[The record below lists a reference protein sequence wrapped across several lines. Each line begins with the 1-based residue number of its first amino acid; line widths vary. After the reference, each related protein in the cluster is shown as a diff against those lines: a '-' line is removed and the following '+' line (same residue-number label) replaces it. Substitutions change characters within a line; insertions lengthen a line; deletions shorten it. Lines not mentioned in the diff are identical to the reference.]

1 MSPIKNRNSGRR
13 TGGGFDSDVKARFQP
28 GILAG
33 VVVSSTIWS
42 EGNHGRMF
50 ANGVGATGSAFNN
63 GAGVRAVMH
72 ANSAVSTFSLDPEA

>member
-1 MSPIKNRNSGRR
+1 MSPVNVFRPRGF
-13 TGGGFDSDVKARFQP
+13 GGGADQRFTKPFQSRAVTP
-28 GILAG
+28 PKVL
-33 VVVSSTIWS
+33 WS